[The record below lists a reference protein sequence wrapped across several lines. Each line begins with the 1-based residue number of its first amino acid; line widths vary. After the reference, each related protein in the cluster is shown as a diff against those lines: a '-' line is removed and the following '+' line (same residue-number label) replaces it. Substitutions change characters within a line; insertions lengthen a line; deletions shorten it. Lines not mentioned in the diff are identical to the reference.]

1 VSSLPVAACTVALGA
16 AFTQR
21 FNAEL
26 LTQFRYQRLLLIY
39 SALALLLVTS
49 GAVFIR
55 HRQSTE
61 KRRLS
66 ALVED
71 KTTELHRLATRDEL
85 TGLHNRRHLCALLQ
99 QQRAQQAGSRRPMC
113 VALVDIDF
121 FKSFND
127 RHGHAMGDAT
137 LIRFA
142 AVTTQTLRGADL
154 LGRWGGE
161 EFLLAFPNTST
172 EQAQQVL
179 SRLREALMATN
190 LTDLGSDLRLR
201 FSGGLTLLDP
211 LQPVS
216 AAVAR
221 ADQAMYRAKAAGRN
235 RVEMD

>member
-1 VSSLPVAACTVALGA
+1 M
-16 AFTQR
+16 
-21 FNAEL
+21 

-49 GAVFIR
+49 GAVFIG

-85 TGLHNRRHLCALLQ
+85 TGLHNRRHLCALLER
-99 QQRAQQAGSRRPMC
+99 QRAQHAESRRPMC
-113 VALVDIDF
+113 VALLDIDF

-142 AVTTQTLRGADL
+142 AVTTQTLRAADL
-154 LGRWGGE
+154 LGHWGGE

-235 RVEMD
+235 RVEME